1 MTDST
6 EMLTQERDERGVCTV
21 TLNRPALH
29 NAFDD
34 ALIAALTD
42 TFRALGADPAVRVVI
57 LAGAGKSFSAGADL
71 GWMKRMAAYSREDNQ
86 TDALALAEMVHAI
99 ATCSKPV
106 IARVQGAA
114 FGGGVGLVAACDMA
128 VGGPKASFCLSEVK
142 LGLIPAAISPYVIE
156 AIGARA
162 AKRYFLT
169 AERFDAQ
176 EALRLGLLHQ
186 ACADD
191 AAMDAAIAG
200 LVEALLVAG
209 PNALRA
215 SKELI
220 EAVAHRPITADLR
233 ADTAARIA
241 EIRVSAEGQEGLK
254 AFFDKRTPAWISSPS
269 KD

>member
-1 MTDST
+1 
-6 EMLTQERDERGVCTV
+6 
-21 TLNRPALH
+21 
-29 NAFDD
+29 
-34 ALIAALTD
+34 
-42 TFRALGADPAVRVVI
+42 
-57 LAGAGKSFSAGADL
+57 
-71 GWMKRMAAYSREDNQ
+71 
-86 TDALALAEMVHAI
+86 
-99 ATCSKPV
+99 
-106 IARVQGAA
+106 
-114 FGGGVGLVAACDMA
+114 MA